1 MSTLQTI
8 LPLLKEAI
16 NDVQQAQS
24 MNSADR
30 KALAV
35 SFINKLVTASNLPQ
49 QEQELLNT
57 VLPLLVNDIEV
68 VETEVKGCF
77 SWLKKKV

>member
-24 MNSADR
+24 MNSA
-30 KALAV
+30 KAPVL
-35 SFINKLVTASNLPQ
+35 STKNLSHDGQPVF
-49 QEQELLNT
+49 LLKDGGWFF
-57 VLPLLVNDIEV
+57 VDAMFCLFWRPLESRN
-68 VETEVKGCF
+68 G
-77 SWLKKKV
+77 KKNHTGMKTF

>member
-35 SFINKLVTASNLPQ
+35 SFILGENR
-49 QEQELLNT
+49 
-57 VLPLLVNDIEV
+57 
-68 VETEVKGCF
+68 
-77 SWLKKKV
+77 